1 MISFYCRGREVRT
14 CEVRLNTDGP
24 GYELV
29 IVDGSRQRTE
39 RFPSMN
45 ALLSREH
52 ELLCAWRAM
61 GWQDVT
67 TRSPRGRQLQ

>member
-1 MISFYCRGREVRT
+1 MIWFYCRGPEVRS
-14 CEVRLNTDGP
+14 CEVRLVNDGP

-39 RFPSMN
+39 RFRSIS

-52 ELLCAWRAM
+52 ELLSAWRAL

-67 TRSPRGRQLQ
+67 TRSPGGRRLH

>member
-1 MISFYCRGREVRT
+1 MIWFYCRGPEVRS
-14 CEVRLNTDGP
+14 CEVRLVPDGP

-29 IVDGSRQRTE
+29 IVDGCRQRTE
-39 RFPSMN
+39 RFGSMT

-52 ELLCAWRAM
+52 ELLAAWRAM

-67 TRSPRGRQLQ
+67 KKTPGGRQLH